1 MLCVPLVKVVN
12 RRPCCVYHAYLQFT
26 EGHLVFA
33 VFTAALSVFTLEAQV
48 VRDVLPHHPL
58 LALPQGARDFKEWTH
73 VEVVLRQTGRGHR
86 SALISTHSGVDLHLN
101 WLETNCSISIS

>member
-1 MLCVPLVKVVN
+1 M
-12 RRPCCVYHAYLQFT
+12 YHAYLQFT

-58 LALPQGARDFKEWTH
+58 LALPQRARDFKEWTH
-73 VEVVLRQTGRGHR
+73 VEVVLRHTGGGGAVQR
-86 SALISTHSGVDLHLN
+86 
-101 WLETNCSISIS
+101 